1 MQEGKVVV
9 EEGLQIAEGKRE
21 PEKKREEV
29 FRMPLPRQKYKISK
43 SNHFLAETAVKR
55 EDRM

>member
-1 MQEGKVVV
+1 MLSCVTKLLNEKCLSTAGK
-9 EEGLQIAEGKRE
+9 G
-21 PEKKREEV
+21 EV